1 MDVRQ
6 LEAYQAVMT
15 CGTTARAAELLRIS
29 QPAVSKAIAAL
40 ERSVGFRLFDR
51 EKGRLIPSPEG
62 QLFFAELQPTF
73 AGLAKLR
80 SAAARI
86 RDYGS
91 GLLRVGCLSAF
102 STNLVPNAIA
112 AFHRRNPDV
121 AVSLFV
127 MGSSAIRDMIA
138 AGQLDVAVVAD
149 EVDTTG
155 VEALPFAE
163 IRAALALT
171 PDHPLADRTH
181 VVPED
186 LDGLPFV
193 ALAPEDTTRREAEA
207 IFVRHGA
214 APRVVVETAYSST
227 VCALVL
233 SGIGC
238 GIVDP
243 VTAAGYVERGLILK
257 PIRPSVCF
265 RTLLLMPPRKRS
277 RITIEFCY
285 ALSMERDRLS

>member
-6 LEAYQAVMT
+6 LEAFQAVMT
-15 CGTTARAAELLRIS
+15 CGTTARAADVLRIS

-102 STNLVPNAIA
+102 STNLVPTAIA

-127 MGSSAIRDMIA
+127 MGSSAIRDMVA
-138 AGQLDVAVVAD
+138 AGQLDVALVAD

-155 VEALPFAE
+155 VEAEPFAE
-163 IRAALALT
+163 SRAALALT

-207 IFVRHGA
+207 VFARHGA

-233 SGIGC
+233 AGVGC

-243 VTAAGYVERGLILK
+243 VTAAGYLERGLILK
-257 PIRPSVCF
+257 PIRPAVCF
-265 RTLLLMPPRKRS
+265 RTLLLLPPRKRS
-277 RITIEFCY
+277 RITIEFCR
-285 ALSMERDRLS
+285 ALSMERDRLA